1 MPRTCADGEDS
12 PKMKPVLRAALLIVA
27 VLTGA
32 CSFPQFVSPYKL
44 DIPQGNGITADQI
57 EKLKVGMTRAQVRF
71 VLGTPLLTD
80 PFHADR
86 WDYVYSDAR
95 AGVLKDRKVF
105 TVHFEGDVLKRFGGE
120 TLLARVN
127 PDAASTPAS
136 K

>member
-1 MPRTCADGEDS
+1 
-12 PKMKPVLRAALLIVA
+12 MKQVLLAALLIA
-27 VLTGA
+27 ALFTTA
-32 CSFPQFVSPYKL
+32 CSFPQFISPYKL
-44 DIPQGNGITADQI
+44 DIPQGNGITADQV

-71 VLGTPLLTD
+71 ILGTPLLTD

-95 AGVLKDRKVF
+95 AGVLKDHKVF

-120 TLLARVN
+120 TLPARIK
-127 PDAASTPAS
+127 PAAASVPAS